1 MTDPES
7 EILSGTILEEDS
19 EVSLAQLCDA
29 CAVHAEAV
37 EAMVEE
43 GIVAPI
49 GGGIS
54 KWHFTRSSVVRVRTV
69 LRVQRDLHVNLAGAA
84 LALDLLERIE
94 ALNARLKSFESYNIG
109 DRNVGLRFAQ
119 PNLQV
124 G

>member
-1 MTDPES
+1 MTEPES

-19 EVSLAQLCDA
+19 EVSLAQLCEA

-37 EAMVEE
+37 EAMIEE
-43 GIVAPI
+43 GIVAPL

-54 KWHFTRSSVVRVRTV
+54 KWRFTRSSVVRVRTV

-94 ALNARLKSFESYNIG
+94 ALNARLKSLESEPRG
-109 DRNVGLRFAQ
+109 
-119 PNLQV
+119 
-124 G
+124 